1 MGEAYLRAGYWAL
14 VTMTTVGH
22 VDIID
27 KETGRLTGAAW
38 ELGVAIGI
46 ALVVSLVYIYVTA
59 NFTSMMLRVQQS
71 LEQYRTRV
79 ENIDSYLRRNHVR
92 HSLRKLVKQHFRQ
105 SFESAGMNDEVL
117 LQQVRQP

>member
-1 MGEAYLRAGYWAL
+1 M
-14 VTMTTVGH
+14 
-22 VDIID
+22 
-27 KETGRLTGAAW
+27 
-38 ELGVAIGI
+38 
-46 ALVVSLVYIYVTA
+46 YIYVTA

-117 LQQVRQP
+117 LQQVPTVADAPTPCDSFHARSYARR